1 MLNHQLILTDSEGR
15 LRCTLLPP
23 DPLNFNGGTPVQDGL
38 LCIEYIDGEVYVN
51 GLSYTLQGVITADQE
66 ASPSTNGNPFVSD
79 SGRLRSSVGGIP
91 SVWLY
96 GLPFDENGNMC
107 IVLDEP
113 PPVDTRA
120 FSSAFSNAFD

>member
-15 LRCTLLPP
+15 LRCTLALPEP
-23 DPLNFNGGTPVQDGL
+23 ADFNGGTPTVDGL
-38 LCIEYIDGEVYVN
+38 LCIVYEDGVAFVN
-51 GLSYTLQGVITADQE
+51 GLGYGPQSRICAEQEITPPD
-66 ASPSTNGNPFVSD
+66 SDNPFANAR
-79 SGRLRSSVGGIP
+79 GRLRSSIEGIP
-91 SVWLY
+91 TVWLY
-96 GLPFDENGNMC
+96 GLPFDDTGHLC

>member
-15 LRCTLLPP
+15 LRCTLTPP

-38 LCIEYIDGEVYVN
+38 LCIEYVDGEVYVN
-51 GLSYTLQGVITADQE
+51 GLSYTTEGIVTADQE
-66 ASPSTNGNPFVSD
+66 ANPATDNPFISAR
-79 SGRLRSSVGGIP
+79 GRLRSSVETIP
-91 SVWLY
+91 VVWLY
-96 GLPFDENGNMC
+96 GLPFDANGNLC